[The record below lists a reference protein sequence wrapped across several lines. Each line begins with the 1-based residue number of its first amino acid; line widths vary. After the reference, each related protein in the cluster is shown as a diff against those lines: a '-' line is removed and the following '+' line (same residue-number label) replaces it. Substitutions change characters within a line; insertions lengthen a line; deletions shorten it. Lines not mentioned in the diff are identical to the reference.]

1 MYLDWNSM
9 LLFLII
15 GLWIWGFWIAGLAG
29 MGLAGE
35 VGGYGLGLGC
45 EGGEKVTEK
54 FFVFGE
60 LGDLVAEGVDDGI
73 ALGDGIVFGIE
84 DGADGEEAFRGAQQ
98 FFEFVL
104 RGDDNRVAFL
114 RADIYAML
122 IYKCG
127 TSACYM
133 HMRGKMVGFI
143 HFAFAA
149 NKPLGRYIGE
159 RLKHMINHVKR
170 QHSIEIYLTA
180 HLCLHVS
187 SGSTGYHRKRFSASL
202 YATFKSLTRH
212 V

>member
-1 MYLDWNSM
+1 MVGEVGGWGCW
-9 LLFLII
+9 I
-15 GLWIWGFWIAGLAG
+15 GGFIFVGLAVDGLAGVGLAG

-35 VGGYGLGLGC
+35 VGGYGLGLGG

-84 DGADGEEAFRGAQQ
+84 DGADGEEAFRGAHQ

-104 RGDDNRVAFL
+104 RGDDDRVAFL

-122 IYKCG
+122 IDKCG

-133 HMRGKMVGFI
+133 HMRGEMVGFI
-143 HFAFAA
+143 HLAFTT
-149 NKPLGRYIGE
+149 NEPLGRYIGE
-159 RLKHMINHVKR
+159 
-170 QHSIEIYLTA
+170 SIKNFDNYGQSKPVVA
-180 HLCLHVS
+180 V
-187 SGSTGYHRKRFSASL
+187 
-202 YATFKSLTRH
+202 
-212 V
+212 